1 MSSNSAQYHKIKT
14 YGDNALIKV
23 VNEYL
28 FFNGRFCGKLHF
40 CPKREKYQIQM
51 NIPVDKKYHSAL
63 CVAFPEINIQIR
75 TCDYALCL
83 CGEFDDITAI
93 ESFFNSLSRIYE
105 SFFLLAVEDPNPEDA
120 DLYEGTA
127 TIDTY
132 RWRFHL
138 SAEDDPWPFRLHGHH
153 GNQVLDIRTGDVYNH
168 SHRKTVMRRLNPQSL
183 RQIQE
188 KVRQHPDLKE
198 FL

>member
-1 MSSNSAQYHKIKT
+1 MSNNSAQYHKIKT

-40 CPKREKYQIQM
+40 CQKREKYQIQM

-83 CGEFDDITAI
+83 SGEFNDIAAV
-93 ESFFNSLSRIYE
+93 ESFLI
-105 SFFLLAVEDPNPEDA
+105 P
-120 DLYEGTA
+120 
-127 TIDTY
+127 
-132 RWRFHL
+132 
-138 SAEDDPWPFRLHGHH
+138 
-153 GNQVLDIRTGDVYNH
+153 
-168 SHRKTVMRRLNPQSL
+168 
-183 RQIQE
+183 
-188 KVRQHPDLKE
+188 
-198 FL
+198 